1 MNNTPMTSNEQIKLL
16 IFVML
21 LAPSIL
27 LFVGII
33 PALFLIFG
41 VGMMRKNNDFSHI
54 ETSAKIYKYYVYLL
68 LTGLILFGL
77 YCATTL
83 GASNSWDRLDQQ
95 FYASVALSGVAVFY
109 IVVLNFLF
117 LNPLRRHSAWVEKN
131 GIFSSKAKV
140 VEDSNDVDIIKGE
153 KLRTFS
159 VADELIKWAKLK
171 DDGYITE
178 QEFNDARKKL
188 LQ

>member
-1 MNNTPMTSNEQIKLL
+1 MTNTPMTSNEQIKLL
-16 IFVML
+16 IFTML
-21 LAPSIL
+21 LAPSIP

-33 PALFLIFG
+33 PVLFLIFG
-41 VGMMRKNNDFSHI
+41 VVMMRKNSDFSHI

-83 GASNSWDRLDQQ
+83 GASSRWDRLDQQ
-95 FYASVALSGVAVFY
+95 FYASIALSGVAIFY
-109 IVVLNFLF
+109 IVILNFLF
-117 LNPLRRHSAWVEKN
+117 LNPLRRHSAWVEKS
-131 GIFSSKAKV
+131 GIFSSKTKV
-140 VEDSNDVDIIKGE
+140 VEDSNEVDIIKGD

-171 DDGYITE
+171 DDGHITE
-178 QEFNDARKKL
+178 QQFNDARKKL